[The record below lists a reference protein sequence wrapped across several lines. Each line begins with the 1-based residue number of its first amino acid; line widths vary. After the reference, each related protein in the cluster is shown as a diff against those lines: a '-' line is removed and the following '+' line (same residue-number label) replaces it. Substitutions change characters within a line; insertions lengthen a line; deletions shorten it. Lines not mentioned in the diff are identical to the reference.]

1 MDNPWLFV
9 LRICS
14 YSFLAVGVIL
24 LLFIAFVAIVLA
36 RPKADLKLK
45 VRLFQYRY
53 FALFLGVIVAVLF
66 FVSALITTTITDSLV
81 EKRLLLALL
90 SIVSIAYFLL
100 WLVGRFREKE
110 SKDEEIGDGD
120 RG

>member
-1 MDNPWLFV
+1 MDTPWLFA

-14 YSFLAVGVIL
+14 YSFLSVGVIL
-24 LLFIAFVAIVLA
+24 LLFIAFAAIVLA

-66 FVSALITTTITDSLV
+66 FVSALITTTITNSLV

-110 SKDEEIGDGD
+110 SEKEGKGDGD
-120 RG
+120 